1 MTSSN
6 MGSGIAVVPPNSDR
20 AAITLETSGPCL
32 RGTVRALIEDDGDAR
47 MEAEQEAA
55 AVSEAARYAEAILE
69 AYVEHYGIT
78 PAIRT
83 IDSPA
88 ATGFPT
94 GLLYGLVQSGKTRA
108 ITLTTAILFD
118 NGIRIVVVLTSN
130 NVELVEQTAQRLS
143 LVEGVRFLT
152 SLSRDTDR
160 WERDQAHIA
169 AHLEETGLLVVCQ
182 KERNHQR
189 DLISL
194 LQEINARNMP
204 AVIFDDEADQAT
216 PDTTQQARSSNRA
229 NAPRYSS
236 TTYRLTVSNDRQTE
250 LGESLAET
258 LTRNVFVQVTATP
271 YALLLQHIDH
281 PLRPKFTRL
290 IEPGKGYL
298 GGEWFFPEAL
308 RNGAVSPPV
317 VEVSTSEA
325 NGLSAGAILTPPEKL
340 REAIAY
346 FCVAAAVAEL
356 RSGTR
361 SKHGYSFLCHTSVK
375 TADHSHLDR
384 MIGGFLEQISRE
396 LPMNQA
402 SDVANAFIR
411 AFQEMAKTTSPEV
424 RAISH
429 QSIKDWILKRLPL
442 RNMRIIN
449 ADGDSLNLTSGLNFL
464 IGGNILGRG
473 LTIRRLLVTYYM
485 RSARSTQMDTMLQH
499 ARMFG
504 YRGADKDLIRVF
516 LPRSSIS
523 RFVDIVAA
531 ERQLRRLMQDGNSGA
546 IPVRIAQNLNATR
559 RNILD
564 TGSLEAYQGGQQ
576 LYPYDPEFDPARLG
590 NLTSRITASMKE
602 KAFHGEIAMRTLID
616 IDWPLFEELVRSVRL
631 RDSDDSRWLASA
643 IINVSHA
650 LRSDANTDA
659 ARPPLLWCRDMPRRA
674 GPTLLNGAAG
684 GDDPSARDPRCM
696 KRLVLMMFLSPGD
709 ADLHWGGVPFWYP
722 TVLLPSQTGMF
733 LFSASE

>member
-1 MTSSN
+1 MTDATN
-6 MGSGIAVVPPNSDR
+6 DTGIALVAPDPNR
-20 AAITLETSGPCL
+20 TAITLETGGPCL
-32 RGTVRALIEDDGDAR
+32 RGTVRALVEDDGDAR
-47 MEAEQEAA
+47 MQPEQEAA
-55 AVSEAARYAEAILE
+55 AVSEATRYAEAILE
-69 AYVEHYGIT
+69 SYIEHYGIV
-78 PAIRT
+78 PAIRSAS
-83 IDSPA
+83 DEAS
-88 ATGFPT
+88 TGFPT

-108 ITLTTAILFD
+108 ITLTTALLFD
-118 NGIRIVVVLTSN
+118 NGIRVVVVLTSN

-152 SLSRDTDR
+152 SLSRDMDR

-189 DLISL
+189 DLIAL
-194 LQEINARNMP
+194 LQEINARNLP

-216 PDTTQQARSSNRA
+216 PDTTQQARSSNRP
-229 NAPRYSS
+229 NAPRHSS
-236 TTYRLTVSNDRQTE
+236 TTYRLTVANDRQTE

-290 IEPGKGYL
+290 IEPGSGYL
-298 GGEWFFPEAL
+298 GGEWFFPEGL
-308 RNGAVSPPV
+308 RSGPASPPV
-317 VEVSTSEA
+317 VEVSAAEA

-361 SKHGYSFLCHTSVK
+361 SKYGYSFLCHTSVK

-384 MIGGFLEQISRE
+384 LIGGFLEQISRE
-396 LPMNQA
+396 LSTDIA
-402 SDVANAFIR
+402 SDVATAFSR
-411 AFQEMAKTTSPEV
+411 AFEEMATTMGPDASVVP
-424 RAISH
+424 I
-429 QSIKDWILKRLPL
+429 QSVKDWILKKLPL

-449 ADGDSLNLTSGLNFL
+449 SDGDSLNLTSGLNFL

-504 YRGADKDLIRVF
+504 YRGIDKDLIRVF
-516 LPRSSIS
+516 LPRTSIS

-531 ERQLRRLMQDGNSGA
+531 ERQLRRLMQSGNPGA

-576 LYPYDPEFDPARLG
+576 LYPYDPEFDPSVLG
-590 NLTSRITASMKE
+590 NLTNRITALMKE
-602 KAFHGEIAMRTLID
+602 RAFRGEIAMRTLID
-616 IDWPLFEELVRSVRL
+616 IDWALFEELIKSVRL

-650 LRSDANTDA
+650 LRTDTNPDA
-659 ARPPLLWCRDMPRRA
+659 ARPPLLWCRDMPRRS

-684 GDDPSARDPRCM
+684 GDDPSARDPRCV

-709 ADLHWGGVPFWYP
+709 VDLHWGGAPFWYP